1 MQLRLPWSAPAP
13 APAPPAAPRP
23 RTITIDGRV
32 LSIVIARH
40 RWARRYVARVTPGG
54 EVRLTVPRG
63 ASIAAG
69 LAFVEREA
77 AWVGSEWRRVR
88 QRTEWGHGT
97 ELRYRGELVTLVRD
111 DAMIAVGAVRFR
123 CAVDEDPRAVLERH
137 WRAEAARELPAR
149 CLALA
154 EARGLRP
161 ESVRVR
167 NQRSRWGA
175 CSGRGAITLN
185 WRLLQMP
192 PDVADYVMLHELAHL
207 RQPNHSRRFWREV
220 ESLCPGWRS
229 AERWLKT
236 FGRDLL

>member
-1 MQLRLPWSAPAP
+1 M
-13 APAPPAAPRP
+13 
-23 RTITIDGRV
+23 
-32 LSIVIARH
+32 
-40 RWARRYVARVTPGG
+40 PGG

-77 AWVGSEWRRVR
+77 AWVASEWRRV
-88 QRTEWGHGT
+88 QTRTQWEHGT
-97 ELRYRGELVTLVRD
+97 EIRYRGERLTLVREG
-111 DAMIAVGAVRFR
+111 AMIVAGGVRVR
-123 CAVDEDPRAVLERH
+123 CASGADPRVALEAH
-137 WRAEAARELPAR
+137 WRTEAARELPAR
-149 CLALA
+149 CLELA
-154 EARGLRP
+154 GAHGLRP
-161 ESVRVR
+161 ASVRVR

-220 ESLCPGWRS
+220 ESLCPGWRA

-236 FGRDLL
+236 FGRELL